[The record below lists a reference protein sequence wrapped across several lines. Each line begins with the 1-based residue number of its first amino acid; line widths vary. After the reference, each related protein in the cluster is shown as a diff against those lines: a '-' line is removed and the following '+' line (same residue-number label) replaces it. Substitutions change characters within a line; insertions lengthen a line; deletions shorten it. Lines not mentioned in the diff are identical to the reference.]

1 MDFSVPHDN
10 ILVLISHWVLIGD
23 WSKNDP
29 LIKLNYIKC
38 QSISVDKNS
47 HKKVKFL
54 ILKQAARHLSPVQ
67 LAIVFTGNVTKS
79 FFAHSV
85 YRQTESTR
93 KFYFFSP
100 PSERSSLL
108 SLSIELAHAQL
119 ISRMKDTDHLTR
131 GDLVP
136 MFLLTVKI

>member
-1 MDFSVPHDN
+1 MPNDN

-54 ILKQAARHLSPVQ
+54 ILKQAAGHLSPVQ

-79 FFAHSV
+79 FFCTFCV
-85 YRQTESTR
+85 PPDR
-93 KFYFFSP
+93 KYSQVLLFLT
-100 PSERSSLL
+100 SERTLVTSITQHWVSARSTDQQNERHRSSDPRRFG
-108 SLSIELAHAQL
+108 AY
-119 ISRMKDTDHLTR
+119 
-131 GDLVP
+131 VP
-136 MFLLTVKI
+136 INCQNLM

>member
-54 ILKQAARHLSPVQ
+54 ILKQAAGHLCYGHCVHWKC
-67 LAIVFTGNVTKS
+67 NKK
-79 FFAHSV
+79 FFCTFCV
-85 YRQTESTR
+85 PPDR
-93 KFYFFSP
+93 KYSQVLLFLT
-100 PSERSSLL
+100 SERTLVTSITQHWVSARSTDQQNERHRSSDPRRFG
-108 SLSIELAHAQL
+108 AY
-119 ISRMKDTDHLTR
+119 
-131 GDLVP
+131 VP
-136 MFLLTVKI
+136 INCQNLM